1 MKNSSKTNY
10 LLFLKYISTIISWTI
25 FVLLSIIGALLIY
38 YFASSRLYVTKGD
51 KYEPFFSVYTIVS
64 GSMEPTIKVY
74 DVIINTKV
82 NDPKDI
88 KVNDV
93 ITFTSTSDIS
103 NGKTVTHRVI
113 GIREMDDGGTCYV
126 TRGDNNT
133 TEDPS
138 CATYSNVIG
147 KVSAVVPGLG
157 KIQFFLASKFGWLL
171 IIVVPALYI
180 IVKDLLKLFK
190 MSRNKEDEE
199 TTDNIDN
206 TMVIGNLIKRN
217 NLIDEEENE
226 KNEFIT
232 HRKENES
239 NSKNDEKRLP
249 VVSPKTDL
257 VVVDDDTENENEE
270 ISEVR
275 EDSNIYNEESYDRD
289 ITELEER
296 DNVSYEDD
304 ITQDDKNSDDDKSM
318 DEDNFDT
325 TLDSNNL
332 EEPTTIEYD
341 YSKDFGREFET
352 DKMETS
358 RVEDNSN
365 KDIEIEENT
374 KDKNNFKD
382 KTNRHK
388 NDYYNNGYNKGNN
401 NNQNNN
407 SQNKNKNKKKKNKK
421 NNVNNQNKQNNN
433 KGKSNNYNNNNNNNN
448 NKNNNQYYR
457 KSNNSS
463 FYNFFD
469 GKSD

>member
-10 LLFLKYISTIISWTI
+10 LIFFKYISTIISWTI

-82 NDPKDI
+82 NDPKDV

-113 GIREMDDGGTCYV
+113 GVREMDDGSTCYV

-171 IIVVPALYI
+171 IIVIPALYI
-180 IVKDLLKLFK
+180 IIKDLLKLFK
-190 MSRNKEDEE
+190 MSRNKKDEE

-232 HRKENES
+232 HRDERED
-239 NSKNDEKRLP
+239 KNYEKQLP
-249 VVSPKTDL
+249 MVSPKTDL
-257 VVVDDDTENENEE
+257 VIVDDDTERESEE
-270 ISEVR
+270 VPETKEIR
-275 EDSNIYNEESYDRD
+275 EE
-289 ITELEER
+289 
-296 DNVSYEDD
+296 DNKIFYTDEKEA
-304 ITQDDKNSDDDKSM
+304 TDDKLSIDK
-318 DEDNFDT
+318 DIFDT
-325 TLDSNNL
+325 DIDSHN
-332 EEPTTIEYD
+332 EDESATIEYD
-341 YSKDFGREFET
+341 YS
-352 DKMETS
+352 
-358 RVEDNSN
+358 N
-365 KDIEIEENT
+365 DIEQEDVNNREEDKSNINIEAEE
-374 KDKNNFKD
+374 KEKNNF
-382 KTNRHK
+382 
-388 NDYYNNGYNKGNN
+388 YNNDNNENKHR
-401 NNQNNN
+401 
-407 SQNKNKNKKKKNKK
+407 NKKKKN
-421 NNVNNQNKQNNN
+421 NNNNSNYQNNN
-433 KGKSNNYNNNNNNNN
+433 
-448 NKNNNQYYR
+448 NQFYR

-469 GKSD
+469 DKSD

>member
-10 LLFLKYISTIISWTI
+10 LIFFKYISTIISWTI

-82 NDPKDI
+82 NDSKDV

-113 GIREMDDGGTCYV
+113 GVREMDDGSTCYV

-180 IVKDLLKLFK
+180 IIKDLLKLFK
-190 MSRNKEDEE
+190 MSRNKKDEE

-232 HRKENES
+232 HR
-239 NSKNDEKRLP
+239 DEKEDKNYEKQLP
-249 VVSPKTDL
+249 MVSPKTDL
-257 VVVDDDTENENEE
+257 VIVDDDTERESEE
-270 ISEVR
+270 VPETKEIREEDNKISYTDGKEA
-275 EDSNIYNEESYDRD
+275 N
-289 ITELEER
+289 
-296 DNVSYEDD
+296 
-304 ITQDDKNSDDDKSM
+304 DDKISFDK
-318 DEDNFDT
+318 DIFDT
-325 TLDSNNL
+325 DIDSHN
-332 EEPTTIEYD
+332 EDESATIEYD
-341 YSKDFGREFET
+341 YS
-352 DKMETS
+352 
-358 RVEDNSN
+358 N
-365 KDIEIEENT
+365 DIEQEDVNNREEDKSNINIEVEE
-374 KDKNNFKD
+374 KEKNNF
-382 KTNRHK
+382 
-388 NDYYNNGYNKGNN
+388 YNNDNNENKHR
-401 NNQNNN
+401 
-407 SQNKNKNKKKKNKK
+407 NKKKKN
-421 NNVNNQNKQNNN
+421 NNN
-433 KGKSNNYNNNNNNNN
+433 SNYQD
-448 NKNNNQYYR
+448 NNNQFYR

-469 GKSD
+469 DKSD

>member
-10 LLFLKYISTIISWTI
+10 LIFFKYISTIISWTI

-82 NDPKDI
+82 NDPKDV

-113 GIREMDDGGTCYV
+113 GVREMDDGSTCYV

-171 IIVVPALYI
+171 IIVIPALYI
-180 IVKDLLKLFK
+180 IIKDLLKLFK
-190 MSRNKEDEE
+190 MSRNKKDEE

-232 HRKENES
+232 HR
-239 NSKNDEKRLP
+239 DEKEDKNYEKQLP
-249 VVSPKTDL
+249 MVSPKTDL
-257 VVVDDDTENENEE
+257 VIVDDDTERESEE
-270 ISEVR
+270 VPETKEIR
-275 EDSNIYNEESYDRD
+275 EE
-289 ITELEER
+289 
-296 DNVSYEDD
+296 DNKVFYTDEKEA
-304 ITQDDKNSDDDKSM
+304 TDDKLSIDK
-318 DEDNFDT
+318 DIFDT
-325 TLDSNNL
+325 DIDSHN
-332 EEPTTIEYD
+332 EDESATIEYD
-341 YSKDFGREFET
+341 YS
-352 DKMETS
+352 
-358 RVEDNSN
+358 N
-365 KDIEIEENT
+365 DIEQEDVNNREEDKSNVNIEVEE
-374 KDKNNFKD
+374 KEKNNF
-382 KTNRHK
+382 
-388 NDYYNNGYNKGNN
+388 YNNDNNENKHR
-401 NNQNNN
+401 
-407 SQNKNKNKKKKNKK
+407 NKKKKN
-421 NNVNNQNKQNNN
+421 NNNNSNYQNNN
-433 KGKSNNYNNNNNNNN
+433 
-448 NKNNNQYYR
+448 NQFYR

-469 GKSD
+469 DKSD

>member
-10 LLFLKYISTIISWTI
+10 LIFFKYISTIISWTI

-82 NDPKDI
+82 NDPKDV

-113 GIREMDDGGTCYV
+113 GVREMDDGSTCYV

-171 IIVVPALYI
+171 IIVIPALYI
-180 IVKDLLKLFK
+180 IIKDLLKLFK
-190 MSRNKEDEE
+190 MSRNKKDEE

-232 HRKENES
+232 HR
-239 NSKNDEKRLP
+239 DEKEDKNYEKQLP
-249 VVSPKTDL
+249 MVSPKTDL
-257 VVVDDDTENENEE
+257 VIVDDDTERESEE
-270 ISEVR
+270 VPETKEIR
-275 EDSNIYNEESYDRD
+275 EE
-289 ITELEER
+289 
-296 DNVSYEDD
+296 DNKVFYTDEKEA
-304 ITQDDKNSDDDKSM
+304 TDDKLSIDK
-318 DEDNFDT
+318 DIFDT
-325 TLDSNNL
+325 DIDSHN
-332 EEPTTIEYD
+332 EDESATIEYD
-341 YSKDFGREFET
+341 YS
-352 DKMETS
+352 
-358 RVEDNSN
+358 N
-365 KDIEIEENT
+365 DIEQEDVNNREEDKSNINIEAEE
-374 KDKNNFKD
+374 KEKNNF
-382 KTNRHK
+382 
-388 NDYYNNGYNKGNN
+388 YNNDNNENKHR
-401 NNQNNN
+401 
-407 SQNKNKNKKKKNKK
+407 NKKKKN
-421 NNVNNQNKQNNN
+421 NNNNSNYQNNN
-433 KGKSNNYNNNNNNNN
+433 
-448 NKNNNQYYR
+448 NQFYR

-469 GKSD
+469 DKSD

>member
-10 LLFLKYISTIISWTI
+10 LIFFKYISTIISWTI

-82 NDPKDI
+82 NDPKDV

-113 GIREMDDGGTCYV
+113 GVREMDDGGICYV

-180 IVKDLLKLFK
+180 IIKDLLKLFK
-190 MSRNKEDEE
+190 MSRNKDGEE

-232 HRKENES
+232 HR
-239 NSKNDEKRLP
+239 DEKEDKNYEKQLP
-249 VVSPKTDL
+249 MVSPKADL
-257 VVVDDDTENENEE
+257 VVVDDDTEDENKK

-275 EDSNIYNEESYDRD
+275 EDNIVSNEESYDQD
-289 ITELEER
+289 VTELEEK
-296 DNVSYEDD
+296 NNISYEDE
-304 ITQDDKNSDDDKSM
+304 IIQGEKNSDDDKSM
-318 DEDNFDT
+318 DEDISSTDI
-325 TLDSNNL
+325 DSHN
-332 EEPTTIEYD
+332 EEEAATIEYD
-341 YSKDFGREFET
+341 YS
-352 DKMETS
+352 
-358 RVEDNSN
+358 N
-365 KDIEIEENT
+365 DIEQEDVTNREEDKSNINIELEE
-374 KDKNNFKD
+374 KDKNKNNF
-382 KTNRHK
+382 
-388 NDYYNNGYNKGNN
+388 YNNDNNENKHRKKKNKNNNNLNYQNN
-401 NNQNNN
+401 NNQF
-407 SQNKNKNKKKKNKK
+407 
-421 NNVNNQNKQNNN
+421 
-433 KGKSNNYNNNNNNNN
+433 
-448 NKNNNQYYR
+448 YR

-469 GKSD
+469 DKSD

>member
-10 LLFLKYISTIISWTI
+10 LIFFKYISTIISWTI

-113 GIREMDDGGTCYV
+113 GIREMDDGGICYV

-180 IVKDLLKLFK
+180 IIKDLLKLFK
-190 MSRNKEDEE
+190 MSRNKDGEE

-232 HRKENES
+232 HR
-239 NSKNDEKRLP
+239 DEKEDKNYEKQLP
-249 VVSPKTDL
+249 MVSPKADL
-257 VVVDDDTENENEE
+257 VVVDDDTEDENKK

-275 EDSNIYNEESYDRD
+275 EDNIVSNEESYDQD
-289 ITELEER
+289 VTELEEK
-296 DNVSYEDD
+296 NNISYEDE
-304 ITQDDKNSDDDKSM
+304 IIQGEKNSDDDKSM
-318 DEDNFDT
+318 DEDISSTDI
-325 TLDSNNL
+325 DSHN
-332 EEPTTIEYD
+332 EEEAATIEYD
-341 YSKDFGREFET
+341 YS
-352 DKMETS
+352 
-358 RVEDNSN
+358 N
-365 KDIEIEENT
+365 DIEQEDVTNREEDKSNINIELEE
-374 KDKNNFKD
+374 KDKNKNNF
-382 KTNRHK
+382 
-388 NDYYNNGYNKGNN
+388 YNNDNNENKHRKKKNKNNNNLNYQNN
-401 NNQNNN
+401 NNQF
-407 SQNKNKNKKKKNKK
+407 
-421 NNVNNQNKQNNN
+421 
-433 KGKSNNYNNNNNNNN
+433 
-448 NKNNNQYYR
+448 YR

-469 GKSD
+469 DKSD

>member
-10 LLFLKYISTIISWTI
+10 LIFFKYISTIISWTI

-82 NDPKDI
+82 NDPKDV

-113 GIREMDDGGTCYV
+113 GVREMDDGGICYV

-180 IVKDLLKLFK
+180 IIKDLLKLFK
-190 MSRNKEDEE
+190 MSRNKDGEE

-232 HRKENES
+232 HR
-239 NSKNDEKRLP
+239 DEKEDKNYEKQLP
-249 VVSPKTDL
+249 MVSPKTDL
-257 VVVDDDTENENEE
+257 VIVDDNTECESDEVPDIKESREE
-270 ISEVR
+270 DNKVS
-275 EDSNIYNEESYDRD
+275 NEESYDQD
-289 ITELEER
+289 VTELEEK
-296 DNVSYEDD
+296 NNISYEDE
-304 ITQDDKNSDDDKSM
+304 IIQGEKNSDDDKSM
-318 DEDNFDT
+318 DEDISSTDI
-325 TLDSNNL
+325 DSHN
-332 EEPTTIEYD
+332 EEEAATIEYD
-341 YSKDFGREFET
+341 YS
-352 DKMETS
+352 
-358 RVEDNSN
+358 N
-365 KDIEIEENT
+365 DIEQEDVTNREEDKSNINIEVEE
-374 KDKNNFKD
+374 KDKNKNNF
-382 KTNRHK
+382 
-388 NDYYNNGYNKGNN
+388 YNNDNNENKHRKKKKKNNNNLNYQNN
-401 NNQNNN
+401 NNQF
-407 SQNKNKNKKKKNKK
+407 
-421 NNVNNQNKQNNN
+421 
-433 KGKSNNYNNNNNNNN
+433 
-448 NKNNNQYYR
+448 YR

-469 GKSD
+469 DKSD

>member
-10 LLFLKYISTIISWTI
+10 LIFFKYISTIISWTI

-82 NDPKDI
+82 NDPKDV

-113 GIREMDDGGTCYV
+113 GIREMDDGGICYV

-180 IVKDLLKLFK
+180 IIKDLLKLFK
-190 MSRNKEDEE
+190 MSRNKDGEE

-217 NLIDEEENE
+217 NLINEEENE

-232 HRKENES
+232 HRDERED
-239 NSKNDEKRLP
+239 KNYEKQLP
-249 VVSPKTDL
+249 MVSPKADL
-257 VVVDDDTENENEE
+257 VIVGDNTEDENKK

-275 EDSNIYNEESYDRD
+275 EDNIVSNEESYDQD
-289 ITELEER
+289 VTEFEEK
-296 DNVSYEDD
+296 NNISYEDE
-304 ITQDDKNSDDDKSM
+304 IIQGEKNSDDDKSM
-318 DEDNFDT
+318 DEDISSTDI
-325 TLDSNNL
+325 DSHN
-332 EEPTTIEYD
+332 EEEAATIEYD
-341 YSKDFGREFET
+341 YS
-352 DKMETS
+352 
-358 RVEDNSN
+358 N
-365 KDIEIEENT
+365 DIEQEDVTNREEDKSNINIEVEE
-374 KDKNNFKD
+374 KDKNKNNF
-382 KTNRHK
+382 
-388 NDYYNNGYNKGNN
+388 YNNDNNENKHRKKKNNNNLNYQNN
-401 NNQNNN
+401 NNQF
-407 SQNKNKNKKKKNKK
+407 
-421 NNVNNQNKQNNN
+421 
-433 KGKSNNYNNNNNNNN
+433 
-448 NKNNNQYYR
+448 YR

-469 GKSD
+469 DKSD

>member
-10 LLFLKYISTIISWTI
+10 LIFFKYISTIISWTI

-82 NDPKDI
+82 NDPKDV

-113 GIREMDDGGTCYV
+113 GVREMDDGSTCYV

-171 IIVVPALYI
+171 IIVIPALYI
-180 IVKDLLKLFK
+180 IIKDLLKLFK
-190 MSRNKEDEE
+190 MSRNKKDEE

-232 HRKENES
+232 HR
-239 NSKNDEKRLP
+239 DEKEDKNYEKQLP
-249 VVSPKTDL
+249 MVSPKTDL
-257 VVVDDDTENENEE
+257 VIVDDDTERESEE
-270 ISEVR
+270 VPETKEIR
-275 EDSNIYNEESYDRD
+275 EE
-289 ITELEER
+289 
-296 DNVSYEDD
+296 DNKVFYTDEKEA
-304 ITQDDKNSDDDKSM
+304 TDDKLSIDK
-318 DEDNFDT
+318 DIFDT
-325 TLDSNNL
+325 DIDSHN
-332 EEPTTIEYD
+332 EDESATIEYD
-341 YSKDFGREFET
+341 YS
-352 DKMETS
+352 
-358 RVEDNSN
+358 N
-365 KDIEIEENT
+365 DIEQEDVNNREEDKSNVNIEVEE
-374 KDKNNFKD
+374 KEKNNF
-382 KTNRHK
+382 
-388 NDYYNNGYNKGNN
+388 YNNDNNENKHR
-401 NNQNNN
+401 
-407 SQNKNKNKKKKNKK
+407 NKKKKNK
-421 NNVNNQNKQNNN
+421 NNNSNYQNNN
-433 KGKSNNYNNNNNNNN
+433 
-448 NKNNNQYYR
+448 NQFYR

-469 GKSD
+469 DKSD

>member
-10 LLFLKYISTIISWTI
+10 LIFFKYISTIISWTI

-82 NDPKDI
+82 NDPKDV

-113 GIREMDDGGTCYV
+113 GIREMDDGGICYV

-180 IVKDLLKLFK
+180 IIKDLLKLFK
-190 MSRNKEDEE
+190 MSRNKDGEE

-232 HRKENES
+232 HRDERED
-239 NSKNDEKRLP
+239 KNYEKQLP
-249 VVSPKTDL
+249 MVSPKADL
-257 VVVDDDTENENEE
+257 VIVDDNTEDENKK

-275 EDSNIYNEESYDRD
+275 EDNIVSNEESYDQD
-289 ITELEER
+289 VTELEEK
-296 DNVSYEDD
+296 NNISYEDE
-304 ITQDDKNSDDDKSM
+304 IIQGEKNSDDDKSM
-318 DEDNFDT
+318 DEDISSTDI
-325 TLDSNNL
+325 DSHN
-332 EEPTTIEYD
+332 EEEAATIEYD
-341 YSKDFGREFET
+341 YS
-352 DKMETS
+352 
-358 RVEDNSN
+358 N
-365 KDIEIEENT
+365 DIEQEDVTNREEDKSNINIEVEE
-374 KDKNNFKD
+374 KDKNKNNF
-382 KTNRHK
+382 
-388 NDYYNNGYNKGNN
+388 YNNDNNENKHRKKKKKNNNNLNYQNN
-401 NNQNNN
+401 NNQF
-407 SQNKNKNKKKKNKK
+407 
-421 NNVNNQNKQNNN
+421 
-433 KGKSNNYNNNNNNNN
+433 
-448 NKNNNQYYR
+448 YR

-469 GKSD
+469 DKSD

>member
-10 LLFLKYISTIISWTI
+10 LIFFKYISTIISWTI

-82 NDPKDI
+82 NDPKDV

-113 GIREMDDGGTCYV
+113 GVREMDDGGICYV

-180 IVKDLLKLFK
+180 IIKDLLKLFK
-190 MSRNKEDEE
+190 MSRNKDGEE

-232 HRKENES
+232 HRDERED
-239 NSKNDEKRLP
+239 KNYEKQLP
-249 VVSPKTDL
+249 MVSPKADL
-257 VVVDDDTENENEE
+257 VIVDDNTEDENKK

-275 EDSNIYNEESYDRD
+275 EDNIVSNEESYDQD
-289 ITELEER
+289 VTELEEK
-296 DNVSYEDD
+296 NNISYEDE
-304 ITQDDKNSDDDKSM
+304 IIQGEKNSDDDKSM
-318 DEDNFDT
+318 DEDISSTDI
-325 TLDSNNL
+325 DSHN
-332 EEPTTIEYD
+332 EEEAATIEYD
-341 YSKDFGREFET
+341 YS
-352 DKMETS
+352 
-358 RVEDNSN
+358 N
-365 KDIEIEENT
+365 DIEQEDVTNREEDKSNINIEVEE
-374 KDKNNFKD
+374 KDKNKNNF
-382 KTNRHK
+382 
-388 NDYYNNGYNKGNN
+388 YNNDNNENKHRKKKKKNNNNLNYQNN
-401 NNQNNN
+401 NNQF
-407 SQNKNKNKKKKNKK
+407 
-421 NNVNNQNKQNNN
+421 
-433 KGKSNNYNNNNNNNN
+433 
-448 NKNNNQYYR
+448 YR

-469 GKSD
+469 DKSD

>member
-10 LLFLKYISTIISWTI
+10 LIFFKYISTIISWTI

-82 NDPKDI
+82 NDPKDV

-113 GIREMDDGGTCYV
+113 GIREMDDGGICYV

-180 IVKDLLKLFK
+180 IIKDLLKLFK
-190 MSRNKEDEE
+190 MSRNKDGEE
-199 TTDNIDN
+199 TIDNIDN

-232 HRKENES
+232 HR
-239 NSKNDEKRLP
+239 DEKEDKNYEKQLP
-249 VVSPKTDL
+249 MVSPKADL
-257 VVVDDDTENENEE
+257 VIVDDNTEDENKK

-275 EDSNIYNEESYDRD
+275 EDNIVSNEESYDQD
-289 ITELEER
+289 VTELEEK
-296 DNVSYEDD
+296 NNISYEDE
-304 ITQDDKNSDDDKSM
+304 IIQGEKNSDDDKSM
-318 DEDNFDT
+318 DEDISSTDI
-325 TLDSNNL
+325 DSHN
-332 EEPTTIEYD
+332 EEEAATIEYD
-341 YSKDFGREFET
+341 YS
-352 DKMETS
+352 
-358 RVEDNSN
+358 N
-365 KDIEIEENT
+365 DIEQEDVTNREEDKSNINIEVEE
-374 KDKNNFKD
+374 KDKNKNNF
-382 KTNRHK
+382 
-388 NDYYNNGYNKGNN
+388 YNNDNNENKHRKKKKKNNNNLNYQNN
-401 NNQNNN
+401 NNQF
-407 SQNKNKNKKKKNKK
+407 
-421 NNVNNQNKQNNN
+421 
-433 KGKSNNYNNNNNNNN
+433 
-448 NKNNNQYYR
+448 YR

-469 GKSD
+469 DKSD

>member
-10 LLFLKYISTIISWTI
+10 LIFFKYISTIISWTI

-82 NDPKDI
+82 NDPKDV

-113 GIREMDDGGTCYV
+113 GIREMDDGGICYV

-180 IVKDLLKLFK
+180 IIKDLLKLFK
-190 MSRNKEDEE
+190 MSRNKDGEE

-232 HRKENES
+232 HR
-239 NSKNDEKRLP
+239 DEKEDKNYEKQLP
-249 VVSPKTDL
+249 MVSPKADL
-257 VVVDDDTENENEE
+257 VVVDDDTEDENKK

-275 EDSNIYNEESYDRD
+275 EDNIVSNEESYDQD
-289 ITELEER
+289 VTELEEK
-296 DNVSYEDD
+296 NNISYEDE
-304 ITQDDKNSDDDKSM
+304 IIQGEKNSDDDKSM
-318 DEDNFDT
+318 DEDISSTDI
-325 TLDSNNL
+325 DSHN
-332 EEPTTIEYD
+332 EEEAATIEYD
-341 YSKDFGREFET
+341 YS
-352 DKMETS
+352 
-358 RVEDNSN
+358 N
-365 KDIEIEENT
+365 DIEQEDVTNREEDKSNINIELEE
-374 KDKNNFKD
+374 KDKNKNNF
-382 KTNRHK
+382 
-388 NDYYNNGYNKGNN
+388 YNNDNNENKHRKKKNKNNNNLNYQNN
-401 NNQNNN
+401 NNQF
-407 SQNKNKNKKKKNKK
+407 
-421 NNVNNQNKQNNN
+421 
-433 KGKSNNYNNNNNNNN
+433 
-448 NKNNNQYYR
+448 YR

-469 GKSD
+469 DKSD

>member
-10 LLFLKYISTIISWTI
+10 LIFFKYISTIISWTI

-82 NDPKDI
+82 NDPKDV

-113 GIREMDDGGTCYV
+113 GIREMDDGGICYV

-180 IVKDLLKLFK
+180 IIKDLLKLFK
-190 MSRNKEDEE
+190 MSRNKDGEE

-232 HRKENES
+232 HR
-239 NSKNDEKRLP
+239 DEKEDKNYEKQLP
-249 VVSPKTDL
+249 MVSPKADL
-257 VVVDDDTENENEE
+257 VVVDDDTEDENKK

-275 EDSNIYNEESYDRD
+275 EDNIVSNEESYDQD
-289 ITELEER
+289 VTELEEK
-296 DNVSYEDD
+296 NNISYEDE
-304 ITQDDKNSDDDKSM
+304 IIQGEKNSDDDKSM
-318 DEDNFDT
+318 DEDISSTDI
-325 TLDSNNL
+325 DSHN
-332 EEPTTIEYD
+332 EEEAATIEYD
-341 YSKDFGREFET
+341 YS
-352 DKMETS
+352 
-358 RVEDNSN
+358 N
-365 KDIEIEENT
+365 DIEQEDVTNREEDKSNINIEVEE
-374 KDKNNFKD
+374 KDKNKNNF
-382 KTNRHK
+382 
-388 NDYYNNGYNKGNN
+388 YNNDNNENKHRKKKKKNNNNLNYQNN
-401 NNQNNN
+401 NNQF
-407 SQNKNKNKKKKNKK
+407 
-421 NNVNNQNKQNNN
+421 
-433 KGKSNNYNNNNNNNN
+433 
-448 NKNNNQYYR
+448 YR

-469 GKSD
+469 DKSD